1 MVTQKYQLVGI
12 AEGDDGQNKAGV
24 KRSRA
29 NTAPSW
35 VGREPPSTQ
44 SRVSGSNSDA
54 EEQIREANSEV
65 QEANR
70 EIAEAKLEYE
80 EAMRKA
86 QEARREACNWNSNCN
101 P

>member
-1 MVTQKYQLVGI
+1 MVGI
-12 AEGDDGQNKAGV
+12 AEGGDGQNKAGV

-35 VGREPPSTQ
+35 VGREPPQTQ
-44 SRVSGSNSDA
+44 YRVSGSNSDA
-54 EEQIREANSEV
+54 EEANREVQEANREIA
-65 QEANR
+65 EANR

-80 EAMRKA
+80 EAMREE
-86 QEARREACNWNSNCN
+86 QEARSEACNWNSDCN